1 MFQNGNNENRT
12 TTPVSTIAHTAPHW
26 SNTPNK

>member
-1 MFQNGNNENRT
+1 MFQNENSENRT
-12 TTPVSTIAHTAPHW
+12 KSPVSTIAHTAPHW